1 MPLLIGAIGDD
12 VTGSTD
18 LALMLSKHG
27 MSVVQCIGLP
37 PLAAVVREA
46 QAAVVALKSRTA
58 LVEQAVGESLAACDW
73 LLAQGARQIFL
84 KYCSTFD

>member
-1 MPLLIGAIGDD
+1 MGQVLIGAIGDD

-27 MSVVQCIGLP
+27 MSVVQTIGLP
-37 PLAAVVREA
+37 QPGAVVHDA

-58 LVEQAVGESLAACDW
+58 PVEFEVSE
-73 LLAQGARQIFL
+73 
-84 KYCSTFD
+84 

>member
-58 LVEQAVGESLAACDW
+58 LVE
-73 LLAQGARQIFL
+73 
-84 KYCSTFD
+84 

>member
-27 MSVVQCIGLP
+27 MAVVQCIGLP
-37 PLAAVVREA
+37 PLAAVVR
-46 QAAVVALKSRTA
+46 
-58 LVEQAVGESLAACDW
+58 
-73 LLAQGARQIFL
+73 ARRRRRWWR
-84 KYCSTFD
+84 